1 MKKYK
6 ERGGLLWFLISF
18 GFGFLTIVSITA
30 GLHERSS
37 ILFVFAFLCAIVGKL
52 ERISNGLSDM
62 SNQDDAL

>member
-6 ERGGLLWFLISF
+6 ERGGLFWTLSSFCFCFL
-18 GFGFLTIVSITA
+18 IVSITA
-30 GLHERSS
+30 GLHERSLN
-37 ILFVFAFLCAIVGKL
+37 LFVFAFLCAIAGKL